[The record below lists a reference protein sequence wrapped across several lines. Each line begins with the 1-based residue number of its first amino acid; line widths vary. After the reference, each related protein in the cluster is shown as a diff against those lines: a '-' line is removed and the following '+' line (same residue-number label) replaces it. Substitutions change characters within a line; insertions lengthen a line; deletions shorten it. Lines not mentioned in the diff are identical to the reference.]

1 MTEKEIT
8 MTLFRRFLILTAIM
22 VGISACSST
31 SIERTSDATVVS
43 ASTGD
48 VYSES
53 SLTSSSTVYFSYD
66 NYNIDSIG
74 SDKIKNLAAIVKKND
89 LNVRVE
95 GHCDERGTREYNL
108 ALGEKRANAIAE
120 LLIING
126 VSRANIMTV
135 SYGEEKPSSRGSN
148 EKSWSKNRRA
158 LIKTF

>member
-1 MTEKEIT
+1 
-8 MTLFRRFLILTAIM
+8 MTLHRRFFILTAIM
-22 VGISACSST
+22 FGLSACTST
-31 SIERTSDATVVS
+31 SIERTSDATAVS
-43 ASTGD
+43 ASTTS

-74 SDKIKNLAAIVKKND
+74 SDKIKNLAAIVKMNG
-89 LNVRVE
+89 LNVRVK

-108 ALGEKRANAIAE
+108 ALGERRANAIAE

-126 VSRANIMTV
+126 VSKANIMTV
-135 SYGEEKPSSRGSN
+135 SYGEEKPSARGSN

>member
-1 MTEKEIT
+1 MK
-8 MTLFRRFLILTAIM
+8 LQRRFLIFTAI
-22 VGISACSST
+22 VFGLSACTST
-31 SIERTSDATVVS
+31 SIERTSDATAVS
-43 ASTGD
+43 ASTTN

-53 SLTSSSTVYFSYD
+53 SLPSSSTVYFSYD

-74 SDKIKNLAAIVKKND
+74 SDKIKNLAAIVKKNG

-108 ALGEKRANAIAE
+108 ALGERRANAIAE

-126 VSRANIMTV
+126 VSKANIMTV
-135 SYGEEKPSSRGSN
+135 SYGEEKPSARGSN
-148 EKSWSKNRRA
+148 ESSWSKNRRA

>member
-1 MTEKEIT
+1 MK
-8 MTLFRRFLILTAIM
+8 LLRRFLIFTAI
-22 VGISACSST
+22 VFGLSACTST
-31 SIERTSDATVVS
+31 SIERTSDATAVS
-43 ASTGD
+43 ASTTN

-74 SDKIKNLAAIVKKND
+74 SDKIKNLAAIVKKNG

-108 ALGEKRANAIAE
+108 ALGERRANAIAE

-126 VSRANIMTV
+126 VSKANIMTV
-135 SYGEEKPSSRGSN
+135 SYGEEKPSARGSN
-148 EKSWSKNRRA
+148 ESSWSKNRRA

>member
-1 MTEKEIT
+1 MK
-8 MTLFRRFLILTAIM
+8 LQRRFLIFTAI
-22 VGISACSST
+22 VFGLSACTST
-31 SIERTSDATVVS
+31 SIERTSDATAVS
-43 ASTGD
+43 ASTTN

-74 SDKIKNLAAIVKKND
+74 SDKIKNLAAIVKMNG

-108 ALGEKRANAIAE
+108 ALGERRANAIAE

-126 VSRANIMTV
+126 VSKANIMTV
-135 SYGEEKPSSRGSN
+135 SYGEEKPSARGSN

>member
-1 MTEKEIT
+1 MK
-8 MTLFRRFLILTAIM
+8 LHRRILILTAILF
-22 VGISACSST
+22 GLSACTST
-31 SIERTSDATVVS
+31 SIERTSDATAVS
-43 ASTGD
+43 ANSAN

-74 SDKIKNLAAIVKKND
+74 SDKIKNLAAIVKKNG

-108 ALGEKRANAIAE
+108 ALGERRANAIAE

-126 VSRANIMTV
+126 VSKANIMTV
-135 SYGEEKPSSRGSN
+135 SYGEEKPSARGSN
-148 EKSWSKNRRA
+148 ESAWSKNRRA

>member
-1 MTEKEIT
+1 MK
-8 MTLFRRFLILTAIM
+8 LQRRFLIFTAI
-22 VGISACSST
+22 VFGLSACTST
-31 SIERTSDATVVS
+31 SIERTSDATAVS
-43 ASTGD
+43 ASTTN

-74 SDKIKNLAAIVKKND
+74 SDKIKNLAAIVKKNG

-108 ALGEKRANAIAE
+108 ALGERRANAIAE

-126 VSRANIMTV
+126 VSKANIMTV
-135 SYGEEKPSSRGSN
+135 SYGEEKPSARGSN
-148 EKSWSKNRRA
+148 ESAWSKNSRA

>member
-1 MTEKEIT
+1 
-8 MTLFRRFLILTAIM
+8 MTLHRRFLILSTILF
-22 VGISACSST
+22 GLSACTST
-31 SIERTSDATVVS
+31 SIERTSDATAVS
-43 ASTGD
+43 ASTTN

-74 SDKIKNLAAIVKKND
+74 SDKIKNLAAIVKKNG

-108 ALGEKRANAIAE
+108 ALGERRANAIAE

-126 VSRANIMTV
+126 VSKANIMTV
-135 SYGEEKPSSRGSN
+135 SYGEEKPSVKGSN
-148 EKSWSKNRRA
+148 ESSWSKNRRA

>member
-1 MTEKEIT
+1 
-8 MTLFRRFLILTAIM
+8 MTLLRRFLILTAI
-22 VGISACSST
+22 VFGLSACTST
-31 SIERTSDATVVS
+31 SIERTSDATAVS
-43 ASTGD
+43 ASTTN

-74 SDKIKNLAAIVKKND
+74 SDKIKNLAAIIKKNG

-108 ALGEKRANAIAE
+108 ALGERRANAIAE

-126 VSRANIMTV
+126 VSKANIMTV
-135 SYGEEKPSSRGSN
+135 SYGEEKPSARGSN
-148 EKSWSKNRRA
+148 ESSWSKNRRA

>member
-1 MTEKEIT
+1 MK
-8 MTLFRRFLILTAIM
+8 LHRRILILTAILF
-22 VGISACSST
+22 GLSACTST
-31 SIERTSDATVVS
+31 SIERTSDATAVS
-43 ASTGD
+43 ANSAN

-66 NYNIDSIG
+66 NYSIDSIG
-74 SDKIKNLAAIVKKND
+74 SGKIKNLAAIVKKNG

-108 ALGEKRANAIAE
+108 ALGERRANAIAE

-126 VSRANIMTV
+126 VSKANIMTV
-135 SYGEEKPSSRGSN
+135 SYGEEKPSARGSN
-148 EKSWSKNRRA
+148 ESSWSKNRRA

>member
-1 MTEKEIT
+1 MK
-8 MTLFRRFLILTAIM
+8 LQRRFLIFTTIVFGL
-22 VGISACSST
+22 SACTST
-31 SIERTSDATVVS
+31 SIERTSDATAVS
-43 ASTGD
+43 ASTTN

-74 SDKIKNLAAIVKKND
+74 SDKIKNLAAIIKKNG

-108 ALGEKRANAIAE
+108 ALGERRANAIAE

-126 VSRANIMTV
+126 VSKANIMTV
-135 SYGEEKPSSRGSN
+135 SYGEEKPSARGSN
-148 EKSWSKNRRA
+148 ESSWSKNRRA

>member
-1 MTEKEIT
+1 MK
-8 MTLFRRFLILTAIM
+8 LLRRFLIFTAI
-22 VGISACSST
+22 VFGLSACTST
-31 SIERTSDATVVS
+31 SIERTSDATAVS
-43 ASTGD
+43 ASTTN

-74 SDKIKNLAAIVKKND
+74 SDKIKNLAAIVKKNG

-108 ALGEKRANAIAE
+108 ALGERRANAIAE

-126 VSRANIMTV
+126 VSKANIMTV
-135 SYGEEKPSSRGSN
+135 SYGEEKPSATGSN
-148 EKSWSKNRRA
+148 ESSWSKNRRA

>member
-1 MTEKEIT
+1 
-8 MTLFRRFLILTAIM
+8 MTLHRRFFILTAIM
-22 VGISACSST
+22 FGLGACTST
-31 SIERTSDATVVS
+31 SIERTSDATAVS
-43 ASTGD
+43 ASTTS

-74 SDKIKNLAAIVKKND
+74 SDKIKNLAAIVKMNG

-108 ALGEKRANAIAE
+108 ALGERRANAIAE

-126 VSRANIMTV
+126 VSKANIMTV
-135 SYGEEKPSSRGSN
+135 SYGEEKPSARGSN

>member
-1 MTEKEIT
+1 MK
-8 MTLFRRFLILTAIM
+8 LQRRFLIFTAI
-22 VGISACSST
+22 VFGLSACTST
-31 SIERTSDATVVS
+31 SIERTSDATAVS
-43 ASTGD
+43 ANSAN

-74 SDKIKNLAAIVKKND
+74 SDKIKNLAAIVKKNG

-108 ALGEKRANAIAE
+108 ALGERRANAIAE

-126 VSRANIMTV
+126 VSKANIMTV
-135 SYGEEKPSSRGSN
+135 SYGEEKPSARGSN
-148 EKSWSKNRRA
+148 ESSWSKNRRA

>member
-1 MTEKEIT
+1 MK
-8 MTLFRRFLILTAIM
+8 LQRRFLILTAI
-22 VGISACSST
+22 VFGLSACTST
-31 SIERTSDATVVS
+31 SIERTSDATAVS
-43 ASTGD
+43 ASTTN

-74 SDKIKNLAAIVKKND
+74 SDKIKNLAAIVKKNG

-108 ALGEKRANAIAE
+108 ALGERRANAIAE

-126 VSRANIMTV
+126 VSKANIMTV
-135 SYGEEKPSSRGSN
+135 SYGEEKPSARGSN
-148 EKSWSKNRRA
+148 ESSWSKNRRA

>member
-1 MTEKEIT
+1 MK
-8 MTLFRRFLILTAIM
+8 LHRRFLILTAI
-22 VGISACSST
+22 VFGLSACTST
-31 SIERTSDATVVS
+31 SIERTSDATAVS
-43 ASTGD
+43 ANSAN

-74 SDKIKNLAAIVKKND
+74 SDKIKNLAAIVKKNG

-108 ALGEKRANAIAE
+108 ALGERRANAIAE

-126 VSRANIMTV
+126 VSKANIMTV
-135 SYGEEKPSSRGSN
+135 SYGEEKPSATGSN
-148 EKSWSKNRRA
+148 ESSWSKNRRA

>member
-1 MTEKEIT
+1 MK
-8 MTLFRRFLILTAIM
+8 LHRRFLILTAI
-22 VGISACSST
+22 VFGLSACTST
-31 SIERTSDATVVS
+31 SIERTSDATAVS
-43 ASTGD
+43 ANSAN

-74 SDKIKNLAAIVKKND
+74 SDKIKNLAAIVKKNG

-108 ALGEKRANAIAE
+108 ALGERRANAIAE

-126 VSRANIMTV
+126 VSKANIMTV
-135 SYGEEKPSSRGSN
+135 SYGEEKPSARGSN
-148 EKSWSKNRRA
+148 ESSWSKNRRA

>member
-1 MTEKEIT
+1 MK
-8 MTLFRRFLILTAIM
+8 LHRRILILTAILF
-22 VGISACSST
+22 GLSACTST
-31 SIERTSDATVVS
+31 SIERTSDATAVS
-43 ASTGD
+43 ANSAN

-74 SDKIKNLAAIVKKND
+74 SDKIKNLAAIVKKNG

-108 ALGEKRANAIAE
+108 ALGERRANAIAE

-126 VSRANIMTV
+126 VSKANIMTV
-135 SYGEEKPSSRGSN
+135 SYGEEKPSARGSN
-148 EKSWSKNRRA
+148 ESSWSKNRRA

>member
-1 MTEKEIT
+1 MK
-8 MTLFRRFLILTAIM
+8 LHRRFLIFTAI
-22 VGISACSST
+22 VFGLSACTST
-31 SIERTSDATVVS
+31 SIERTSDATAVS
-43 ASTGD
+43 ANSAN

-74 SDKIKNLAAIVKKND
+74 SDKIKNLAAIVKKNG

-108 ALGEKRANAIAE
+108 ALGERRANAIAE

-126 VSRANIMTV
+126 VSKANIMTV
-135 SYGEEKPSSRGSN
+135 SYGEEKPSARGSN
-148 EKSWSKNRRA
+148 ESSWSKNRRA

>member
-1 MTEKEIT
+1 MK
-8 MTLFRRFLILTAIM
+8 LHRRFLIFTAI
-22 VGISACSST
+22 VFGLSACTST
-31 SIERTSDATVVS
+31 SIERISDATAVS
-43 ASTGD
+43 ANSAS

-74 SDKIKNLAAIVKKND
+74 SDKIKNLAAIVKKNG

-108 ALGEKRANAIAE
+108 ALGERRANAIAE

-126 VSRANIMTV
+126 VSKANIMTV
-135 SYGEEKPSSRGSN
+135 SYGEEKPSARGSN
-148 EKSWSKNRRA
+148 ESAWSKNRRA

>member
-1 MTEKEIT
+1 MK
-8 MTLFRRFLILTAIM
+8 LQRRFLIFTAI
-22 VGISACSST
+22 VFGLSACTST
-31 SIERTSDATVVS
+31 SIERTSDATAVS
-43 ASTGD
+43 ANSAN

-74 SDKIKNLAAIVKKND
+74 SDKIKNLAAIVKKNG

-108 ALGEKRANAIAE
+108 ALGERRANAIAE

-126 VSRANIMTV
+126 VSKANIMTV
-135 SYGEEKPSSRGSN
+135 SYGEEKPSARGSN
-148 EKSWSKNRRA
+148 ESAWSKNRRA

>member
-1 MTEKEIT
+1 MK
-8 MTLFRRFLILTAIM
+8 LHRRILIFTAI
-22 VGISACSST
+22 VFGLSACTST
-31 SIERTSDATVVS
+31 SIERTSDATAVS
-43 ASTGD
+43 ASTTN

-74 SDKIKNLAAIVKKND
+74 SDKIKNLAAIVKKNG

-108 ALGEKRANAIAE
+108 ALGERRANAIAE

-126 VSRANIMTV
+126 VSKANIMTV
-135 SYGEEKPSSRGSN
+135 SYGEEKPSARGSN
-148 EKSWSKNRRA
+148 ESAWSKNRRA

>member
-1 MTEKEIT
+1 MK
-8 MTLFRRFLILTAIM
+8 LQRRFLIFTAI
-22 VGISACSST
+22 VFGLSACTST
-31 SIERTSDATVVS
+31 SIERTSDATAVS
-43 ASTGD
+43 ASTTN

-74 SDKIKNLAAIVKKND
+74 SDKIKNLAAIIKKNG

-108 ALGEKRANAIAE
+108 ALGERRANAIAE

-126 VSRANIMTV
+126 VSKANIMTV
-135 SYGEEKPSSRGSN
+135 SYGEEKPSVRGSN
-148 EKSWSKNRRA
+148 ESSWSKNRRA

>member
-1 MTEKEIT
+1 MK
-8 MTLFRRFLILTAIM
+8 LQRRFLIFTAI
-22 VGISACSST
+22 VFGLSACTST
-31 SIERTSDATVVS
+31 SIERTSDATAVS
-43 ASTGD
+43 ASTTN

-74 SDKIKNLAAIVKKND
+74 SDKIKNLAAIVKKNG

-108 ALGEKRANAIAE
+108 ALGERRANAIAE

-126 VSRANIMTV
+126 VSKANIMTV
-135 SYGEEKPSSRGSN
+135 SYGEEKPSVKGSN
-148 EKSWSKNRRA
+148 ESSWSKNRRA

>member
-1 MTEKEIT
+1 
-8 MTLFRRFLILTAIM
+8 MTLHRRFFILTAIM
-22 VGISACSST
+22 FGLSACTST
-31 SIERTSDATVVS
+31 SIERTSDATAVS
-43 ASTGD
+43 ASTTS

-74 SDKIKNLAAIVKKND
+74 SDKIKNLAAIVKMNG

-95 GHCDERGTREYNL
+95 GHCDDRGTREYNL
-108 ALGEKRANAIAE
+108 ALGERRANAIAE

-126 VSRANIMTV
+126 VSKANIMTV
-135 SYGEEKPSSRGSN
+135 SYGEEKPSARGSN

>member
-1 MTEKEIT
+1 
-8 MTLFRRFLILTAIM
+8 MTLHRRFFILTAIM
-22 VGISACSST
+22 FGLSACTST
-31 SIERTSDATVVS
+31 SIERTSDATAVS
-43 ASTGD
+43 ASTTS

-74 SDKIKNLAAIVKKND
+74 SDKIKNLAAIVKMNG

-108 ALGEKRANAIAE
+108 ALGERRANAIAE

-126 VSRANIMTV
+126 VSKANIMTV
-135 SYGEEKPSSRGSN
+135 SYGEEKPSARGSN

>member
-1 MTEKEIT
+1 MK
-8 MTLFRRFLILTAIM
+8 LQRRFLIFTAI
-22 VGISACSST
+22 VFGLSACTST
-31 SIERTSDATVVS
+31 SIERISDATAVS
-43 ASTGD
+43 ASTTN

-74 SDKIKNLAAIVKKND
+74 SDKIKNLAAIVKKNG

-108 ALGEKRANAIAE
+108 ALGERRANAIAE

-126 VSRANIMTV
+126 VSKANIMTV
-135 SYGEEKPSSRGSN
+135 SYGEEKPSARGSN
-148 EKSWSKNRRA
+148 ESSWSKNRRA

>member
-1 MTEKEIT
+1 MK
-8 MTLFRRFLILTAIM
+8 LQRRFLIFTAI
-22 VGISACSST
+22 VFGLSACTST
-31 SIERTSDATVVS
+31 SIERTSDATAVS
-43 ASTGD
+43 ASTTN

-74 SDKIKNLAAIVKKND
+74 SDKIKNLAAIVKKNGF
-89 LNVRVE
+89 NVRVE

-108 ALGEKRANAIAE
+108 ALGERRANAIAE

-126 VSRANIMTV
+126 VSKANIMTV
-135 SYGEEKPSSRGSN
+135 SYGEEKPSARGSN
-148 EKSWSKNRRA
+148 ESSWSKNRRA

>member
-1 MTEKEIT
+1 MK
-8 MTLFRRFLILTAIM
+8 LQRRFLIFTAI
-22 VGISACSST
+22 VFGLSACTST
-31 SIERTSDATVVS
+31 SIERTSDATAVS
-43 ASTGD
+43 ASTTN

-74 SDKIKNLAAIVKKND
+74 SDKIKNLAAIVKKNG

-108 ALGEKRANAIAE
+108 ALGERRANAIAE

-126 VSRANIMTV
+126 VSKANIMTV
-135 SYGEEKPSSRGSN
+135 SYGEEKPSVRGSN
-148 EKSWSKNRRA
+148 ESAWSKNRRA

>member
-1 MTEKEIT
+1 MK
-8 MTLFRRFLILTAIM
+8 LHRRFLIFTAI
-22 VGISACSST
+22 VFGLSACTST
-31 SIERTSDATVVS
+31 SIERTSDATAVS
-43 ASTGD
+43 ASTTN

-74 SDKIKNLAAIVKKND
+74 SDKIKNLAAIVKKNG

-108 ALGEKRANAIAE
+108 ALGERRANAIAE

-126 VSRANIMTV
+126 VSKANIMTV
-135 SYGEEKPSSRGSN
+135 SYGEEKPSVRGSN
-148 EKSWSKNRRA
+148 ESAWSKNRRA

>member
-1 MTEKEIT
+1 MK
-8 MTLFRRFLILTAIM
+8 LHRRFLILTAI
-22 VGISACSST
+22 VFGLSACTST
-31 SIERTSDATVVS
+31 SIERTSDATAVS
-43 ASTGD
+43 ASTTN

-66 NYNIDSIG
+66 NYNVDSIG
-74 SDKIKNLAAIVKKND
+74 SDKIKNLAAIVKKNG

-108 ALGEKRANAIAE
+108 ALGERRANAIAE

-126 VSRANIMTV
+126 VSKANIMTV
-135 SYGEEKPSSRGSN
+135 SYGEEKPSARGSN
-148 EKSWSKNRRA
+148 ESSWSKNRRA

>member
-1 MTEKEIT
+1 
-8 MTLFRRFLILTAIM
+8 MTLQRRFLIFTAI
-22 VGISACSST
+22 VFGLSACTST
-31 SIERTSDATVVS
+31 SIERTSDATAVS
-43 ASTGD
+43 ASTTN

-74 SDKIKNLAAIVKKND
+74 SDKIKNLAAIVKKNG

-108 ALGEKRANAIAE
+108 ALGERRANAIAE

-126 VSRANIMTV
+126 VSKANIMTV
-135 SYGEEKPSSRGSN
+135 SYGEEKPSARGSN
-148 EKSWSKNRRA
+148 ESSWSKNRRA

>member
-1 MTEKEIT
+1 MK
-8 MTLFRRFLILTAIM
+8 LHRRILILTAI
-22 VGISACSST
+22 VFGLSACTST
-31 SIERTSDATVVS
+31 SIERISDATAVS
-43 ASTGD
+43 ASSAS

-74 SDKIKNLAAIVKKND
+74 SDKIKNLAAIVKKNG

-108 ALGEKRANAIAE
+108 ALGERRANAIAE

-126 VSRANIMTV
+126 VSKANIMTV
-135 SYGEEKPSSRGSN
+135 SYGEEKPSARGSN
-148 EKSWSKNRRA
+148 ESSWSKNRRA

>member
-1 MTEKEIT
+1 
-8 MTLFRRFLILTAIM
+8 MTLFQEFLVLLAI
-22 VGISACSST
+22 ICSLSACT
-31 SIERTSDATVVS
+31 NTTIERTSAATAVP
-43 ASTGD
+43 AIATNTT
-48 VYSES
+48 YSES
-53 SLTSSSTVYFSYD
+53 SLASSSTVYFSYD
-66 NYNIDSIG
+66 NYNINSTG
-74 SDKIKNLAAIVKKND
+74 SEKIKSLASIVTENG

-126 VSRANIMTV
+126 VSSSNITTV
-135 SYGEEKPSSRGSN
+135 SYGEEKPASRGSN

>member
-1 MTEKEIT
+1 MK
-8 MTLFRRFLILTAIM
+8 LQRRFLIFTAI
-22 VGISACSST
+22 VFGLSACSST
-31 SIERTSDATVVS
+31 SIERTSDATAVS
-43 ASTGD
+43 ASTTN

-66 NYNIDSIG
+66 KYNIDSIA
-74 SDKIKNLAAIVKKND
+74 SDKIKNLAAIIKKNE

-108 ALGEKRANAIAE
+108 ALGERRANAIAE

-126 VSRANIMTV
+126 VSKANIMTV
-135 SYGEEKPSSRGSN
+135 SYGEEKPSVRGSN
-148 EKSWSKNRRA
+148 ESSWSKNRRA